1 MIFPRP
7 YKERNLLDPLLG
19 IKSSLSKLRS
29 VVAMTYVLYI
39 ANGKR
44 DSIEYCE
51 EFTEDGNTKI
61 KLKKT
66 IEDKIAQLGFSVAD
80 IDNQLLGI
88 QFEPLYVGLSMMFS
102 LAKLSFCDNS
112 RSNTCERT
120 GGNRYAKR
128 LDFASNI
135 ILLDLLLDGFNEVER
150 NNGIQNWLENKKA
163 NSPFEERVC
172 RFLTIQVH
180 KVLCKLKTDNGDLI
194 YRLEGIYDMV
204 LNGNVVSFGD
214 GELVGPTRILNNVIS
229 ENIDVHLKKSKNGI
243 EIIEGLKEETQS
255 WFRIINTSFDI
266 TNIKIPSYEPES
278 ANGNNTTD
286 ESHNILETPIANYI
300 TQHDDE
306 DLTEEALQE
315 ISNRM
320 YGEANGNKM
329 LAVNLFGI
337 LYAPRLDE
345 YGANAFAPEVKNE
358 ATGAVT
364 KTTLGAEVNAGKN
377 IGLFLRKFIQKGACP
392 TLSPEDLE
400 LMKQYID
407 IFTNALKTKP
417 FLLLAGISGTGKS
430 QKVKEL
436 AYASC
441 PKTDEGENMRSD
453 MTKPGNYCL
462 IEVKPNWH
470 DSTELLG
477 YWSNLSQK
485 YMLTDFIRF
494 AYKATKHPNVPFF
507 LCLDEMNLAPV
518 EQYFAEY
525 LSVLESRK
533 VVNGKIVTE
542 PLITKD
548 IFKNCK
554 LNDKSNND
562 KYIYTDTDAAIIQEL
577 QKDGLRL
584 PDNLF
589 VIGTVNMDDTT
600 HQFSRKVID
609 RAFTIEM
616 NGGKLED
623 MFSDENKMKLEYRP
637 NGQEAKLE
645 LFKSNYTKA
654 VEAIESDKVKDFAK
668 EIKEQV
674 PKLLNDVNNILAKTP
689 FRVSY
694 RVQNEMVLYICNVIE
709 NATEDIDINAV
720 IGTAFLATLLE
731 KILPRVQGDER
742 LLKTAEGNVFTDLK
756 KYVEQ
761 QNVENTEEG
770 ETNFKALVIAK
781 LDEMNDRLTK
791 SYFASFF
798 G

>member
-1 MIFPRP
+1 MELVDLKTFRETLQKQIKNANWTDCVLPDGFKSKFNSFGQYKIEEYYTYSAKVTSAKSMCIIPNQWFYIATCCSQYHSLLCA
-7 YKERNLLDPLLG
+7 YKEKLQAIGITDEQFEACHPSADNRDFSDADRKPASCRQRAEEYLKDYKGKDKSMLVSFLWNYEEWGGGKNIKRSNDFTESPVLNLANL
-19 IKSSLSKLRS
+19 INASSGLVGALAK
-29 VVAMTYVLYI
+29 AI
-39 ANGKR
+39 ANSEQAR
-44 DSIEYCE
+44 DTLMSSSNWKFVYEGGVSINL
-51 EFTEDGNTKI
+51 T
-61 KLKKT
+61 
-66 IEDKIAQLGFSVAD
+66 ASV
-80 IDNQLLGI
+80 
-88 QFEPLYVGLSMMFS
+88 
-102 LAKLSFCDNS
+102 
-112 RSNTCERT
+112 
-120 GGNRYAKR
+120 
-128 LDFASNI
+128 
-135 ILLDLLLDGFNEVER
+135 
-150 NNGIQNWLENKKA
+150 
-163 NSPFEERVC
+163 
-172 RFLTIQVH
+172 
-180 KVLCKLKTDNGDLI
+180 
-194 YRLEGIYDMV
+194 
-204 LNGNVVSFGD
+204 
-214 GELVGPTRILNNVIS
+214 
-229 ENIDVHLKKSKNGI
+229 
-243 EIIEGLKEETQS
+243 ETQ
-255 WFRIINTSFDI
+255 
-266 TNIKIPSYEPES
+266 
-278 ANGNNTTD
+278 
-286 ESHNILETPIANYI
+286 IANYI

-306 DLTEEALQE
+306 DWSLEQLQE
-315 ISNRM
+315 ECQLM
-320 YGEANGNKM
+320 YDNGENKP
-329 LAVNLFGI
+329 LAMHIFGI
-337 LYAPRLDE
+337 S
-345 YGANAFAPEVKNE
+345 FAPHIDSAPAITSKLRTIGKEEGDNNYH
-358 ATGAVT
+358 
-364 KTTLGAEVNAGKN
+364 AEVNAGKN

-441 PKTDEGENMRSD
+441 PNDKELRSD
-453 MTKPGNYCL
+453 KTKPGNYCL

-494 AYKATKHPNVPFF
+494 AYKAIKHPKVPFF

-533 VVNGKIVTE
+533 VNAGEIVSE
-542 PLITKD
+542 PLLTKD
-548 IFKNCK
+548 KFSDCK
-554 LNDKSNND
+554 LIDKEGNNL
-562 KYIYTDTDAAIIQEL
+562 YENPTDRLIIEYL
-577 QKDGLRL
+577 KANGLRL

-623 MFSDENKMKLEYRP
+623 MFSGENMKKLEYRP
-637 NGQEAKLE
+637 DGQEAKLE

-654 VEAIESDKVKDFAK
+654 TEAIESDKVKPFA
-668 EIKEQV
+668 EVIKSEV
-674 PKLLNDVNNILAKTP
+674 PKLLNAVNNILAKTP

-731 KILPRVQGDER
+731 KILPRIQGDER

-761 QNVENTEEG
+761 MQNVENKEEG

-781 LDEMNDRLTK
+781 LDEMNDRLKK

>member
-1 MIFPRP
+1 MELVDLKTFRETLQKQIKNANWADCALPDDFKSKFNSFGQYKIEEYYTYSAKVTSAKSMCIIPNQWFYIATCCSQYHSLLCA
-7 YKERNLLDPLLG
+7 YKEKLQALG
-19 IKSSLSKLRS
+19 ITDEQFEACHPSADNRNFSDADRKPESCRQRAEEYLKDYKGEDKSMLVSFLWNYEEWGGGKNIKRSNDFTESPVLNLANLINASSGLVGALSK
-29 VVAMTYVLYI
+29 AI
-39 ANGKR
+39 ANSEQAREALISSSNWKCVYEGK
-44 DSIEYCE
+44 I
-51 EFTEDGNTKI
+51 FVNLT
-61 KLKKT
+61 
-66 IEDKIAQLGFSVAD
+66 ASV
-80 IDNQLLGI
+80 
-88 QFEPLYVGLSMMFS
+88 
-102 LAKLSFCDNS
+102 
-112 RSNTCERT
+112 
-120 GGNRYAKR
+120 
-128 LDFASNI
+128 
-135 ILLDLLLDGFNEVER
+135 
-150 NNGIQNWLENKKA
+150 
-163 NSPFEERVC
+163 
-172 RFLTIQVH
+172 
-180 KVLCKLKTDNGDLI
+180 
-194 YRLEGIYDMV
+194 
-204 LNGNVVSFGD
+204 
-214 GELVGPTRILNNVIS
+214 
-229 ENIDVHLKKSKNGI
+229 
-243 EIIEGLKEETQS
+243 
-255 WFRIINTSFDI
+255 
-266 TNIKIPSYEPES
+266 
-278 ANGNNTTD
+278 
-286 ESHNILETPIANYI
+286 ETPIANYI

-306 DLTEEALQE
+306 DLTKEALQE

-320 YGEANGNKM
+320 YGEADGNKM

-358 ATGAVT
+358 ATGAMT

-494 AYKATKHPNVPFF
+494 AYKATKHPAVPFF

-548 IFKNCK
+548 IFKNCNLTK
-554 LNDKSNND
+554 DGQ
-562 KYIYTDTDAAIIQEL
+562 YAYTAEDASIIEEL

-616 NGGKLED
+616 NGGRLED
-623 MFSDENKMKLEYRP
+623 MFSDENKMKLEYRQD
-637 NGQEAKLE
+637 GQEAKLE

-654 VEAIESDKVKDFAK
+654 TEAIESDKVKPFA
-668 EIKEQV
+668 EVIKTEV
-674 PKLLNDVNNILAKTP
+674 PKLLNAINNILAKTP

-709 NATEDIDINAV
+709 NTTEELDINAV

-742 LLKTAEGNVFTDLK
+742 LLKTVEGNVFTDLK

-761 QNVENTEEG
+761 MQNVENTEEG

-781 LDEMNDRLTK
+781 LEEMNDRLTK

>member
-1 MIFPRP
+1 MELVDLRTFREALQKQMKNANWTDCALPDEFKSKFNSFGQYKIEEYYTYSAKVTSAKSMCIIPNQWFYIATCCSQYHSLLCA
-7 YKERNLLDPLLG
+7 YKEKLQALG
-19 IKSSLSKLRS
+19 ITDEQFESCHPSADNRNFSDADRKPESCRQRAEEYLKDYKGNDKSMLVSFLWNYEEWGGGKNIKRS
-29 VVAMTYVLYI
+29 NDFTESPVLNLANLINASSGLVGALAKAI
-39 ANGKR
+39 ANSEQARETLMSSSNWKFVYEGR
-44 DSIEYCE
+44 VSINQ
-51 EFTEDGNTKI
+51 T
-61 KLKKT
+61 
-66 IEDKIAQLGFSVAD
+66 ASV
-80 IDNQLLGI
+80 
-88 QFEPLYVGLSMMFS
+88 
-102 LAKLSFCDNS
+102 
-112 RSNTCERT
+112 
-120 GGNRYAKR
+120 
-128 LDFASNI
+128 
-135 ILLDLLLDGFNEVER
+135 
-150 NNGIQNWLENKKA
+150 
-163 NSPFEERVC
+163 
-172 RFLTIQVH
+172 
-180 KVLCKLKTDNGDLI
+180 
-194 YRLEGIYDMV
+194 
-204 LNGNVVSFGD
+204 
-214 GELVGPTRILNNVIS
+214 
-229 ENIDVHLKKSKNGI
+229 
-243 EIIEGLKEETQS
+243 
-255 WFRIINTSFDI
+255 
-266 TNIKIPSYEPES
+266 
-278 ANGNNTTD
+278 
-286 ESHNILETPIANYI
+286 ETPIANYI
-300 TQHDDE
+300 TQYDDSIF
-306 DLTEEALQE
+306 DIKDLQE
-315 ISNRM
+315 ICDTLFNSSDYSTKN
-320 YGEANGNKM
+320 
-329 LAVNLFGI
+329 LALHIFGV
-337 LYAPRLDE
+337 LYAPHI
-345 YGANAFAPEVKNE
+345 GADSSKICPDRNNGKPTLNAEIVK
-358 ATGAVT
+358 
-364 KTTLGAEVNAGKN
+364 GKN

-441 PKTDEGENMRSD
+441 PNDKELRSD
-453 MTKPGNYCL
+453 ETKPGNYCL

-494 AYKATKHPNVPFF
+494 VYKATKHPNVPFF

-533 VVNGKIVTE
+533 VNAGEIVSE
-542 PLITKD
+542 PLLTKD
-548 IFKNCK
+548 KFSDCK
-554 LNDKSNND
+554 LIDKEGNNL
-562 KYIYTDTDAAIIQEL
+562 YENPTDRLIIEYL
-577 QKDGLRL
+577 KANGLRL

-645 LFKSNYTKA
+645 LFKSKYTKA
-654 VEAIESDKVKDFAK
+654 VEAIESEKAKPFADV
-668 EIKEQV
+668 IKAEV
-674 PKLLNDVNNILAKTP
+674 PKLLNAVNNILAKTP

-761 QNVENTEEG
+761 MQNVENTEEG

>member
-1 MIFPRP
+1 MESYRLNIVGHSADLKTSPTGSKDTGIFFPQELIDFIGRDDNLSFIVH
-7 YKERNLLDPLLG
+7 KEDCAQAMAAIINSLPLYSNKG
-19 IKSSLSKLRS
+19 
-29 VVAMTYVLYI
+29 
-39 ANGKR
+39 GKKITH
-44 DSIEYCE
+44 DSILDECSFYLLMINNFFRGNE
-51 EFTEDGNTKI
+51 TAVYSGFTLSETTSSRRYLYGLEQK
-61 KLKKT
+61 
-66 IEDKIAQLGFSVAD
+66 GFSVRKFLVAEHSY
-80 IDNQLLGI
+80 IDFI
-88 QFEPLYVGLSMMFS
+88 KDS
-102 LAKLSFCDNS
+102 
-112 RSNTCERT
+112 
-120 GGNRYAKR
+120 
-128 LDFASNI
+128 
-135 ILLDLLLDGFNEVER
+135 DGSIHLRFKTNLTQGVSSVQP
-150 NNGIQNWLENKKA
+150 QN
-163 NSPFEERVC
+163 
-172 RFLTIQVH
+172 
-180 KVLCKLKTDNGDLI
+180 
-194 YRLEGIYDMV
+194 
-204 LNGNVVSFGD
+204 
-214 GELVGPTRILNNVIS
+214 
-229 ENIDVHLKKSKNGI
+229 
-243 EIIEGLKEETQS
+243 
-255 WFRIINTSFDI
+255 
-266 TNIKIPSYEPES
+266 
-278 ANGNNTTD
+278 

-300 TQHDDE
+300 TQYDDMLFEAGKKE
-306 DLTEEALQE
+306 DILQKKCDQYYKDKTFP
-315 ISNRM
+315 STT
-320 YGEANGNKM
+320 
-329 LAVNLFGI
+329 LACSIFGI
-337 LYAPRLDE
+337 L
-345 YGANAFAPEVKNE
+345 FAPHLEKLNIKP
-358 ATGAVT
+358 TG
-364 KTTLGAEVNAGKN
+364 TTNFNAIGEGKN

-441 PKTDEGENMRSD
+441 PNDKELRSD
-453 MTKPGNYCL
+453 ETKPGNYCL

-494 AYKATKHPNVPFF
+494 AYKATKYPNVPFF

-533 VVNGKIVTE
+533 VVAGKIVTE

-548 IFKNCK
+548 IFKNCNLTK
-554 LNDKSNND
+554 DGQ
-562 KYIYTDTDAAIIQEL
+562 YAYTAEDASIIEEL

-623 MFSDENKMKLEYRP
+623 MFNDENKMKLEYRQD
-637 NGQEAKLE
+637 GQEAKLE

-654 VEAIESDKVKDFAK
+654 TEAIDSEKVKPFA
-668 EIKEQV
+668 EVIKTEV
-674 PKLLNDVNNILAKTP
+674 PKLLNAVNDILAKTP

-694 RVQNEMVLYICNVIE
+694 RVQNEMVLYICNAIE

-761 QNVENTEEG
+761 MQNAENTAEG
-770 ETNFKALVIAK
+770 ETNFKALVVSK
-781 LDEMNDRLTK
+781 LDEMNDRLAK

>member
-1 MIFPRP
+1 MELVDLKTFRETLQKQIKNANWTDCVLPDGFKSKFNSFGQYKIEEYYTYSAKVTSAKSMCIIPNQWFYIATCCSQYHSLLCA
-7 YKERNLLDPLLG
+7 YKEKLQAIGITDEQFEACHPSADNRDFSDADRKPASCRQRAEEYLKDYKGKDKSMLVSFLWNYEEWGGGKNIKRSNDFTESPVLNLANL
-19 IKSSLSKLRS
+19 INASSGLVGALAK
-29 VVAMTYVLYI
+29 AI
-39 ANGKR
+39 ANSEQAR
-44 DSIEYCE
+44 DTLMSSSNWKFVYEGGVSINL
-51 EFTEDGNTKI
+51 T
-61 KLKKT
+61 
-66 IEDKIAQLGFSVAD
+66 ASV
-80 IDNQLLGI
+80 
-88 QFEPLYVGLSMMFS
+88 
-102 LAKLSFCDNS
+102 
-112 RSNTCERT
+112 
-120 GGNRYAKR
+120 
-128 LDFASNI
+128 
-135 ILLDLLLDGFNEVER
+135 
-150 NNGIQNWLENKKA
+150 
-163 NSPFEERVC
+163 
-172 RFLTIQVH
+172 
-180 KVLCKLKTDNGDLI
+180 
-194 YRLEGIYDMV
+194 
-204 LNGNVVSFGD
+204 
-214 GELVGPTRILNNVIS
+214 
-229 ENIDVHLKKSKNGI
+229 
-243 EIIEGLKEETQS
+243 ETQ
-255 WFRIINTSFDI
+255 
-266 TNIKIPSYEPES
+266 
-278 ANGNNTTD
+278 
-286 ESHNILETPIANYI
+286 IANYI

-306 DLTEEALQE
+306 DWSLEQLQE
-315 ISNRM
+315 ECQLM
-320 YGEANGNKM
+320 YDNGENKP
-329 LAVNLFGI
+329 LAMHIFGI
-337 LYAPRLDE
+337 S
-345 YGANAFAPEVKNE
+345 FAPHIDSAPAITSKLRTIGKEEGDNNYH
-358 ATGAVT
+358 
-364 KTTLGAEVNAGKN
+364 AEVNKGKN

-441 PKTDEGENMRSD
+441 PNDKELRRDE
-453 MTKPGNYCL
+453 TKPGNYCL

-494 AYKATKHPNVPFF
+494 VYKATKHPNVPFF

-533 VVNGKIVTE
+533 VNAGEIVSE
-542 PLITKD
+542 PLLTKD
-548 IFKNCK
+548 KFSDCK
-554 LNDKSNND
+554 LIDKEGNNL
-562 KYIYTDTDAAIIQEL
+562 YENPTDRLIIEYL
-577 QKDGLRL
+577 KANGLRL

-623 MFSDENKMKLEYRP
+623 MFSGENMKKLEYRP
-637 NGQEAKLE
+637 DGQEAKLE

-654 VEAIESDKVKDFAK
+654 TEAIESDKVKPFA
-668 EIKEQV
+668 EVIKSEV
-674 PKLLNDVNNILAKTP
+674 PKLLNAVNNILAKTP

-694 RVQNEMVLYICNVIE
+694 RVQNEMVLYICNTIE

-761 QNVENTEEG
+761 MQNVENAEEG
-770 ETNFKALVIAK
+770 ETNFKTLVIAK

>member
-44 DSIEYCE
+44 DSIEYCDE
-51 EFTEDGNTKI
+51 YTENGNTKI

-66 IEDKIAQLGFSVAD
+66 IEDQIAQLGFSVANT
-80 IDNQLLGI
+80 DNQLLDI

-102 LAKLSFCDNS
+102 LAKLSFCDNF

-120 GGNRYAKR
+120 GGNRYSKR

-194 YRLEGIYDMV
+194 YRLEGIYDTV
-204 LNGNVVSFGD
+204 LNGNVVSFGN
-214 GELVGPTRILNNVIS
+214 GEIVGPTRILNNVIS

-243 EIIEGLKEETQS
+243 EIIEELKEETQS

-266 TNIKIPSYEPES
+266 TSIKIPSYESES
-278 ANGNNTTD
+278 ANDNNTTD
-286 ESHNILETPIANYI
+286 DSHNILETPIANYI

-306 DLTEEALQE
+306 EWSLEQLQE
-315 ISNRM
+315 ECQRM
-320 YGEANGNKM
+320 YDNGENKP
-329 LAVNLFGI
+329 LAMHIFGI
-337 LYAPRLDE
+337 L
-345 YGANAFAPEVKNE
+345 FAPHIDT
-358 ATGAVT
+358 ATAIT
-364 KTTLGAEVNAGKN
+364 SKLKTIGKEEGENNYHAEVNKGKN

-400 LMKQYID
+400 VMKQYID

-441 PKTDEGENMRSD
+441 PNDKELRSD
-453 MTKPGNYCL
+453 ETKPGNYCL

-494 AYKATKHPNVPFF
+494 AYKASKHPNVPFF

-533 VVNGKIVTE
+533 VYAGEIVSE
-542 PLITKD
+542 PLLTKD
-548 IFKNCK
+548 KFSDCK
-554 LNDKSNND
+554 LIDKEGNNL
-562 KYIYTDTDAAIIQEL
+562 YENPTDRLIIEYL
-577 QKDGLRL
+577 KVNGLRL

-623 MFSDENKMKLEYRP
+623 MFSDENTKKLEYRP
-637 NGQEAKLE
+637 DGQEAKLE

-654 VEAIESDKVKDFAK
+654 TEAIDSEKVKPFA
-668 EIKEQV
+668 EVIKTEV
-674 PKLLNDVNNILAKTP
+674 PKLLNVVNNILAKTP

-694 RVQNEMVLYICNVIE
+694 RVQNEMVLYICNAIE

-761 QNVENTEEG
+761 MQNAENTAEG
-770 ETNFKALVIAK
+770 ETNFKALVVSK

>member
-1 MIFPRP
+1 MKYFDLDTVVSA
-7 YKERNLLDPLLG
+7 YKNVSETTESKFWGLLG
-19 IKSSLSKLRS
+19 ILKTLPNYVEPCTSYELRANNIAEFLEDVFALTNEKKTYSISTSWYVKFSNHWESKLCEQMFRKDKTPDIIP
-29 VVAMTYVLYI
+29 VVVWAFRNKSFDKELNAHELANEFSKEFHLTYSQIEKIFGSIPFVVKYS
-39 ANGKR
+39 
-44 DSIEYCE
+44 DSKYSESELLKELKSYCNE
-51 EFTEDGNTKI
+51 TSDNT
-61 KLKKT
+61 T
-66 IEDKIAQLGFSVAD
+66 
-80 IDNQLLGI
+80 
-88 QFEPLYVGLSMMFS
+88 
-102 LAKLSFCDNS
+102 
-112 RSNTCERT
+112 
-120 GGNRYAKR
+120 
-128 LDFASNI
+128 I
-135 ILLDLLLDGFNEVER
+135 ILDKKFVKAAPGEFARAPFIQTLYSALGTMECLILTQINLADYYGER
-150 NNGIQNWLENKKA
+150 KQHT
-163 NSPFEERVC
+163 EE
-172 RFLTIQVH
+172 H
-180 KVLCKLKTDNGDLI
+180 
-194 YRLEGIYDMV
+194 
-204 LNGNVVSFGD
+204 SS
-214 GELVGPTRILNNVIS
+214 NVI
-229 ENIDVHLKKSKNGI
+229 
-243 EIIEGLKEETQS
+243 
-255 WFRIINTSFDI
+255 
-266 TNIKIPSYEPES
+266 
-278 ANGNNTTD
+278 
-286 ESHNILETPIANYI
+286 ETPIANYI
-300 TQHDDE
+300 TQHDAE
-306 DLTEEALQE
+306 DLTKEALQE
-315 ISNRM
+315 ISNRI
-320 YGEANGNKM
+320 YGEADGNKM

-345 YGANAFAPEVKNE
+345 YGANAFAPEVKDE
-358 ATGAVT
+358 VTGSMT

-441 PKTDEGENMRSD
+441 PNDKELRSD
-453 MTKPGNYCL
+453 KTKPGNYCL

-494 AYKATKHPNVPFF
+494 AYKAVKHPEVPFF

-533 VVNGKIVTE
+533 VVAGRIESE
-542 PLITKD
+542 PLLTKEKFCD
-548 IFKNCK
+548 CEQVDKDGKN
-554 LNDKSNND
+554 LYESQ
-562 KYIYTDTDAAIIQEL
+562 TDRAIIEYL
-577 QKDGLRL
+577 KANGLRL

-654 VEAIESDKVKDFAK
+654 TEAIESDKVKPFA
-668 EIKEQV
+668 EDIKTEV
-674 PKLLNDVNNILAKTP
+674 PKLLNAVNNILEKTP

-761 QNVENTEEG
+761 MQNVENTEEC

>member
-1 MIFPRP
+1 MSYISKDTIKKA
-7 YKERNLLDPLLG
+7 YKSLSGLTQTPNTQG
-19 IKSSLSKLRS
+19 QTTAVSSLRYICALNMYHKKYNKDCDTKVKEDRDEFAKLVGDVVRIDESGNYVVNFYNEIKNSADFKVGSNFYSAGVVNDSK
-29 VVAMTYVLYI
+29 VNPVIDFTYPKSK
-39 ANGKR
+39 G
-44 DSIEYCE
+44 
-51 EFTEDGNTKI
+51 
-61 KLKKT
+61 
-66 IEDKIAQLGFSVAD
+66 
-80 IDNQLLGI
+80 
-88 QFEPLYVGLSMMFS
+88 EPLFKVKNGVLFDVRDFYKNINAILPDDSLKCGLCVW
-102 LAKLSFCDNS
+102 LLRYKDIQSFEYESVRTYLLQLFDDVFCS
-112 RSNTCERT
+112 HLMPSNLKWNE
-120 GGNRYAKR
+120 YIK
-128 LDFASNI
+128 
-135 ILLDLLLDGFNEVER
+135 NEV
-150 NNGIQNWLENKKA
+150 LESQCA
-163 NSPFEERVC
+163 NITPS
-172 RFLTIQVH
+172 
-180 KVLCKLKTDNGDLI
+180 DLI
-194 YRLEGIYDMV
+194 VSYTHQNSTIPSNNIPV
-204 LNGNVVSFGD
+204 L
-214 GELVGPTRILNNVIS
+214 
-229 ENIDVHLKKSKNGI
+229 KNSI
-243 EIIEGLKEETQS
+243 
-255 WFRIINTSFDI
+255 DI
-266 TNIKIPSYEPES
+266 T
-278 ANGNNTTD
+278 
-286 ESHNILETPIANYI
+286 L
-300 TQHDDE
+300 
-306 DLTEEALQE
+306 
-315 ISNRM
+315 
-320 YGEANGNKM
+320 
-329 LAVNLFGI
+329 
-337 LYAPRLDE
+337 
-345 YGANAFAPEVKNE
+345 
-358 ATGAVT
+358 
-364 KTTLGAEVNAGKN
+364 
-377 IGLFLRKFIQKGACP
+377 
-392 TLSPEDLE
+392 
-400 LMKQYID
+400 
-407 IFTNALKTKP
+407 ALKTKP

-441 PKTDEGENMRSD
+441 PNDKELRSD
-453 MTKPGNYCL
+453 DTKPGNYCL

-494 AYKATKHPNVPFF
+494 AYKAAKHPNVPFF

-548 IFKNCK
+548 IFRNCK
-554 LNDKSNND
+554 LNDENNNN
-562 KYIYTDTDAAIIQEL
+562 KYIYTDIDAAIIQEL

-645 LFKSNYTKA
+645 LFKSKYTKA
-654 VEAIESDKVKDFAK
+654 VEAIESDKAKPFADV
-668 EIKEQV
+668 IKAEV
-674 PKLLNDVNNILAKTP
+674 PKLLNAVNNILAKTP

-761 QNVENTEEG
+761 MQNVENTEEG

>member
-1 MIFPRP
+1 MSDTHIQVNPDASTSERKTTLWPSKKGEQEIILKQLFEIRP
-7 YKERNLLDPLLG
+7 WKVEHIENISGSNWHIRSICQDKVYNVNLYVASIRDEDRN
-19 IKSSLSKLRS
+19 
-29 VVAMTYVLYI
+29 A
-39 ANGKR
+39 
-44 DSIEYCE
+44 E
-51 EFTEDGNTKI
+51 EFK
-61 KLKKT
+61 
-66 IEDKIAQLGFSVAD
+66 AQLGTSYPTGETDGMITVVLGIYT
-80 IDNQLLGI
+80 IDNGI
-88 QFEPLYVGLSMMFS
+88 DNREFILAGYNRQRFDFSTNPSMRGTKTKDLQAAKIFGFVKNDYCTIFQPCFLYYFLSCAEQES
-102 LAKLSFCDNS
+102 
-112 RSNTCERT
+112 
-120 GGNRYAKR
+120 
-128 LDFASNI
+128 
-135 ILLDLLLDGFNEVER
+135 
-150 NNGIQNWLENKKA
+150 
-163 NSPFEERVC
+163 
-172 RFLTIQVH
+172 TI
-180 KVLCKLKTDNGDLI
+180 
-194 YRLEGIYDMV
+194 
-204 LNGNVVSFGD
+204 
-214 GELVGPTRILNNVIS
+214 
-229 ENIDVHLKKSKNGI
+229 
-243 EIIEGLKEETQS
+243 
-255 WFRIINTSFDI
+255 
-266 TNIKIPSYEPES
+266 
-278 ANGNNTTD
+278 NNTPPLKQ
-286 ESHNILETPIANYI
+286 ILETPIANYI
-300 TQHDDE
+300 TQYDDMLFEAGKKE
-306 DLTEEALQE
+306 DILQKKCDQYYKDKTFH
-315 ISNRM
+315 S
-320 YGEANGNKM
+320 AT
-329 LAVNLFGI
+329 LACSIFGI
-337 LYAPRLDE
+337 L
-345 YGANAFAPEVKNE
+345 FAPHLEKLNIKP
-358 ATGAVT
+358 TG
-364 KTTLGAEVNAGKN
+364 TTNFNAIGEGKN

-441 PKTDEGENMRSD
+441 PNDKELRSD
-453 MTKPGNYCL
+453 ETKPGNYCL

-533 VVNGKIVTE
+533 VVAGKIVTE

-548 IFKNCK
+548 IFKNCNLTK
-554 LNDKSNND
+554 DGQ
-562 KYIYTDTDAAIIQEL
+562 YAYTAEDASIIEEL

-623 MFSDENKMKLEYRP
+623 MFNDENKMKLEYRQD
-637 NGQEAKLE
+637 GQEAKLE

-654 VEAIESDKVKDFAK
+654 TEAIDSEKVKPFA
-668 EIKEQV
+668 EVIKTEV
-674 PKLLNDVNNILAKTP
+674 PKLLNAVNDILAKTP

-694 RVQNEMVLYICNVIE
+694 RVQNEMVLYICNAIE

-761 QNVENTEEG
+761 MQNAENTAEG
-770 ETNFKALVIAK
+770 ETNFKALVVSK
-781 LDEMNDRLTK
+781 LDEMNDRLAK

>member
-1 MIFPRP
+1 MSDTHIQVNPDASTS
-7 YKERNLLDPLLG
+7 ERKTTLWPSKKGEQEIILKQLFETWPWKVEHIENISGSNWHIRSICQDKVYNVNLY
-19 IKSSLSKLRS
+19 
-29 VVAMTYVLYI
+29 VASI
-39 ANGKR
+39 R
-44 DSIEYCE
+44 DEDRNAE
-51 EFTEDGNTKI
+51 EFK
-61 KLKKT
+61 
-66 IEDKIAQLGFSVAD
+66 AQLGSSYPTGETDGMITVVLGIYT
-80 IDNQLLGI
+80 IDNGI
-88 QFEPLYVGLSMMFS
+88 DNREFILAGYNRQRFDFSTNPSMRGTKTKDLQAAKIFGFVKNDYCTIFQPSFLYYFLSCAEQES
-102 LAKLSFCDNS
+102 
-112 RSNTCERT
+112 
-120 GGNRYAKR
+120 
-128 LDFASNI
+128 
-135 ILLDLLLDGFNEVER
+135 
-150 NNGIQNWLENKKA
+150 
-163 NSPFEERVC
+163 
-172 RFLTIQVH
+172 TI
-180 KVLCKLKTDNGDLI
+180 
-194 YRLEGIYDMV
+194 
-204 LNGNVVSFGD
+204 
-214 GELVGPTRILNNVIS
+214 
-229 ENIDVHLKKSKNGI
+229 
-243 EIIEGLKEETQS
+243 
-255 WFRIINTSFDI
+255 
-266 TNIKIPSYEPES
+266 
-278 ANGNNTTD
+278 NNTPALKQ
-286 ESHNILETPIANYI
+286 ILETPIANYI

-306 DLTEEALQE
+306 DLTKEALQE

-320 YGEANGNKM
+320 YAEASENRM
-329 LAVNLFGI
+329 LAVSMFGI
-337 LYAPRLDE
+337 LYAPLLE
-345 YGANAFAPEVKNE
+345 KYGANNLAPEVTNE
-358 ATGAVT
+358 TTGEIE
-364 KTTLGAEVNAGKN
+364 KKDIGPQVNAGMN

-441 PKTDEGENMRSD
+441 PNDKELRSD
-453 MTKPGNYCL
+453 KTKPGNYCL

-494 AYKATKHPNVPFF
+494 AYKAIKHPKVPFF

-533 VVNGKIVTE
+533 VNAGEIVSE
-542 PLITKD
+542 PLLTKD
-548 IFKNCK
+548 KFSDCK
-554 LNDKSNND
+554 LIDKEGNNL
-562 KYIYTDTDAAIIQEL
+562 YENPTDRLIIEYL
-577 QKDGLRL
+577 KANGLRL

-600 HQFSRKVID
+600 LQFSRKVID

-623 MFSDENKMKLEYRP
+623 MFSGENMKKLEYRP
-637 NGQEAKLE
+637 DGQEAKLE

-654 VEAIESDKVKDFAK
+654 TEAIESDKVKPFA
-668 EIKEQV
+668 EVIKSEV
-674 PKLLNDVNNILAKTP
+674 PKLLNAVNNILAKTP

-731 KILPRVQGDER
+731 KILPRIQGDER

-761 QNVENTEEG
+761 MQNVENTEEG

-781 LDEMNDRLTK
+781 LDEMNDRLKK

>member
-1 MIFPRP
+1 MATITKIVHQQDAYFKIGPRKSGETSINLSVEITNLIGRESGQVSFVLHKEDLLKALCAICSLLP
-7 YKERNLLDPLLG
+7 LYKSTSQKADE
-19 IKSSLSKLRS
+19 
-29 VVAMTYVLYI
+29 VAF
-39 ANGKR
+39 
-44 DSIEYCE
+44 SIEVFNKLHNE
-51 EFTEDGNTKI
+51 IISFFGNK
-61 KLKKT
+61 
-66 IEDKIAQLGFSVAD
+66 
-80 IDNQLLGI
+80 
-88 QFEPLYVGLSMMFS
+88 
-102 LAKLSFCDNS
+102 
-112 RSNTCERT
+112 
-120 GGNRYAKR
+120 
-128 LDFASNI
+128 
-135 ILLDLLLDGFNEVER
+135 
-150 NNGIQNWLENKKA
+150 
-163 NSPFEERVC
+163 EEREYKVNLFV
-172 RFLTIQVH
+172 RTDGRSYLNELKYEGLNVRNFLVENHSKMSFTNE
-180 KVLCKLKTDNGDLI
+180 NGRIDL
-194 YRLEGIYDMV
+194 RLETS
-204 LNGNVVSFGD
+204 VS
-214 GELVGPTRILNNVIS
+214 VIN
-229 ENIDVHLKKSKNGI
+229 EDDEVQPQN
-243 EIIEGLKEETQS
+243 
-255 WFRIINTSFDI
+255 
-266 TNIKIPSYEPES
+266 
-278 ANGNNTTD
+278 
-286 ESHNILETPIANYI
+286 ESHNIVETSIANYI

-306 DLTEEALQE
+306 DWSLEQLQE
-315 ISNRM
+315 ECQLM
-320 YGEANGNKM
+320 YDNGENKP
-329 LAVNLFGI
+329 LAMHIFGI
-337 LYAPRLDE
+337 S
-345 YGANAFAPEVKNE
+345 FAPHIDSAPAITSKLRTIGKEEGDNNYH
-358 ATGAVT
+358 
-364 KTTLGAEVNAGKN
+364 AEVNKGKN

-441 PKTDEGENMRSD
+441 PNDKELRRDE
-453 MTKPGNYCL
+453 TKPGNYCL

-533 VVNGKIVTE
+533 VVAGKIVTE

-548 IFKNCK
+548 IFKNCNLTK
-554 LNDKSNND
+554 DGQ
-562 KYIYTDTDAAIIQEL
+562 YAYTAEDASIIEEL

-645 LFKSNYTKA
+645 LFKSKYTKA
-654 VEAIESDKVKDFAK
+654 VEAIESDKAKDFAE

-674 PKLLNDVNNILAKTP
+674 PKLLNDVNNILEKTP

-694 RVQNEMVLYICNVIE
+694 RVQNELVLYICNIIE
-709 NATEDIDINAV
+709 TTKESISDDNIKAV
-720 IGTAFLATLLE
+720 INTAFLAILLE
-731 KILPRVQGDER
+731 KILPRVQGDR
-742 LLKTAEGNVFTDLK
+742 QLLKTDKGTVFTELIE
-756 KYVEQ
+756 YVGQ
-761 QNVENTEEG
+761 IQSIDKTKEG
-770 ETNFKALVIAK
+770 ETDFKSLVLAK
-781 LDEMNDRLTK
+781 LQEMDDKPFFT
-791 SYFASFF
+791 SFF